1 MRILRSVPM
10 ALFSLVIL
18 CMACSS
24 GKPLTPE
31 EAFTQLRQAYTSE
44 NAEKLYSLLS
54 TGSRA
59 KISGI
64 VESIQ
69 SMPAGRQKAM
79 AEKMGVAPSLFDSIS
94 PTDYLAL
101 QVSVG
106 KTKGD
111 DPIREALRHEITG
124 ITVKNKVAVVKV
136 QNGMELF
143 FHKEGPYWMFVYE

>member
-1 MRILRSVPM
+1 M

-143 FHKEGPYWMFVYE
+143 FHKEGPYWMFVYD

>member
-18 CMACSS
+18 CLACSS

-31 EAFTQLRQAYTSE
+31 EGFTQLRHAYSNE
-44 NAEKLYSLLS
+44 NAEKLYRLLT

-59 KISGI
+59 KIMGI
-64 VESIQ
+64 VESIG
-69 SMPAGRQKAM
+69 SMPAGRKKAI
-79 AEKMGVAPSLFDSIS
+79 AEKMGVSPSVFDSIS
-94 PTDYLAL
+94 ATDYLAL
-101 QVSVG
+101 QVSAG
-106 KTKGD
+106 KKKGD

-124 ITVKNKVAVVKV
+124 ITVKDGIAVVKV

-143 FHKEGPYWMFVYE
+143 FHKEGPYWLFVY